1 VPAATELNPR
11 YINHK
16 DVEMRSPVFA
26 LGVCLSV
33 ATGLIT
39 QVAAAEVTAASIWKT
54 DFAAAQAEAKKL
66 HRPIV
71 VHFGAKW
78 CGPCRKME
86 REVLDTPQVLK
97 LLDAGFVA
105 VKLDFDIKAN
115 EPIRT
120 KYGAKNLP
128 TDVILDPDGK
138 VLVKTEGYETG
149 DRAKYIANVTRIET
163 RYAAERAKIARTA
176 APAETPAAKPVAEK
190 QPLVAAQKS
199 IPQISPSTGGKGDK
213 LVPPPTEPKK
223 IGDVASAASPDDVP
237 HVDQQ
242 PAAAPATEAAQFL
255 LGLDGYCPV
264 TLRST
269 RSWKSGSS
277 DITLEHDGQ
286 TFYFTTADKRDEF
299 KAHPDRY
306 APRLLGCDP
315 VILAEND
322 LAVRGSVKFGAFYEG
337 ELFLFETAD
346 SRVKFRKNPT
356 RYSRLQ
362 HVVKPEDVKKIAST
376 SGD

>member
-1 VPAATELNPR
+1 VPAAIELNTWSV
-11 YINHK
+11 NHK

-26 LGVCLSV
+26 LSVCLSV
-33 ATGLIT
+33 ATGLVSQI
-39 QVAAAEVTAASIWKT
+39 AAAELTAASVWKT
-54 DFAAAQAEAKKL
+54 DFAAAQSEAKKVN
-66 HRPIV
+66 RPIV

-105 VKLDFDIKAN
+105 VKLDHDKKAN
-115 EPIRT
+115 EPIFT

-128 TDVILDPDGK
+128 TDLILDSDGK

-149 DRAKYIANVTRIET
+149 DRPKYIANITRIDT
-163 RYAAERAKIARTA
+163 RYAAERAKIARTTP
-176 APAETPAAKPVAEK
+176 PAETPAEKSTAEK
-190 QPLVAAQKS
+190 PLVASENSA
-199 IPQISPSTGGKGDK
+199 PQISPSKPGKGDK
-213 LVPPPTEPKK
+213 LVPPPSEPKK
-223 IGDVASAASPDDVP
+223 IGEVASAGTPDDVP
-237 HVDQQ
+237 HVDQP
-242 PAAAPATEAAQFL
+242 PAAAPPVETAQTL

-264 TLRST
+264 TLRTT
-269 RSWKSGSS
+269 RSWKSGSTS
-277 DITLEHDGQ
+277 ITFEHEGQ
-286 TFYFTTADKRDEF
+286 TFHFTTADKRDEF

-346 SRVKFRKNPT
+346 SRVKFRKNPG

-376 SGD
+376 TGD